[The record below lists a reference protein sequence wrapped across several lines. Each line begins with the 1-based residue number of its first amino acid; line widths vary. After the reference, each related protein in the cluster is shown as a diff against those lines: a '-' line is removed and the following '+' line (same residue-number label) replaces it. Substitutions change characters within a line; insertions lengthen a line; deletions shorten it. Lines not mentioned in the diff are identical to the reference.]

1 MGVMTTPKS
10 QPFFLFTLFLGFIGA
25 ILSFLLIREFYGTS
39 GDFVNSLCSVSGG
52 DNGCEKIA
60 QSEYSGFRNIP
71 FTGDIP
77 IALFGFAYYGVIMGI
92 SYFGIKGTSE
102 NGDGYLSLIL
112 LLSIFGL
119 AIDLVLFSI
128 MVLVV
133 KVICPLCISTY
144 AVTLL
149 LIVKSYRE
157 VQSKG
162 GSKMIDFLKTNIPF
176 NIKSNILNYFII
188 VLFFLTCGIGGGKFQ
203 FGQGSAT
210 KLGEEGDRSTI
221 QKKIDAYEKSPLLAL
236 ETKGIPFIGDEK
248 APITIV
254 KYADFNCGHCMHT
267 SFLLRQILQE
277 YAGLVKVY
285 YKNFPLDGNCNQL
298 VTRKS
303 PDGSSCIAASASICG
318 AQQNKF
324 KAVYEDLYSDTEKGI
339 RHSTLSVIDIAKKAN
354 VSLPGFNT
362 CMASKEVVEAI
373 NRDVEEAR
381 ILDIKSTPSL
391 FINNRA
397 IDPGTP
403 DPVFLR
409 ALLSNLTKKL

>member
-10 QPFFLFTLFLGFIGA
+10 QSFFLFTLFLGFIGA
-25 ILSFLLIREFYGTS
+25 ILSFLLVREFYGTS

-60 QSEYSGFRNIP
+60 QSDFSGIRNLP
-71 FTGDIP
+71 FAGDIP
-77 IALFGFAYYGVIMGI
+77 IALFGFAFYGIILGT
-92 SYFGIKGTSE
+92 SYLGLKGTAE
-102 NGDGYLSLIL
+102 TGDGYVSLLL
-112 LLSIFGL
+112 LLSILGL
-119 AIDLVLFSI
+119 AADLVLFSI
-128 MVLVV
+128 MVFVV
-133 KVICPLCISTY
+133 KAICPLCISTY

-149 LIVKSYRE
+149 LVIKSYRE
-157 VQSKG
+157 VQARG
-162 GSKMIDFLKTNIPF
+162 GSKMIEFLKTNIPF
-176 NIKSNILNYFII
+176 NLKSNTLNYLII

-203 FGQGSAT
+203 FGQSTAT
-210 KLGEEGDRSTI
+210 KMGEESDKSTI
-221 QKKIDAYEKSPLLAL
+221 QRKIEAYEKSPLLKL

-254 KYADFNCGHCMHT
+254 KFADFNCGHCMHT

-285 YKNFPLDGNCNQL
+285 YKNFPLDGNCNQI
-298 VTRKS
+298 VSRKS

-324 KAVYEDLYSDTEKGI
+324 KSVYEDLYSDTEKGI
-339 RHSTLSVIDIAKKAN
+339 RHSTLSVIDIAKRAN
-354 VSLPGFNT
+354 VSLPNFNT
-362 CMASKEVVEAI
+362 CMSSKDVVEAI